1 MRNVVIQ
8 TEQLTKLYGR
18 QRGVEN
24 LTFEVEPGEVYG
36 LLGPAGAGKTTILR
50 VLLGLL
56 RPTRGGALVLGQDIL
71 RGSTIIRQRVGYLP
85 ARLALYDNLTGEQ
98 LLTYLASLQ
107 SKRMPVYFRSL
118 AEQLCL
124 DLHRPIRFF
133 DASDRQKVGLVQAFM
148 HRPEL
153 VLLDEPCRSLDALT
167 QQAFFDLVGQ
177 TRADGRAVVIA
188 TSQPADAKRVCDRV
202 AVMQAGLIKSIERV
216 IQFKS
221 RALRRVEIRFGG
233 QVPVDAFNAVPN
245 LHNLSI
251 DASVLRCMVKGEP
264 DQLIKVA
271 SQYRITDLI
280 CRETNLE
287 DVLSEYYGGAASGA

>member
-24 LTFEVEPGEVYG
+24 LSFEVEPGEVYG
-36 LLGPAGAGKTTILR
+36 LLGPTGAGKTTVLR

-56 RPTRGGALVLGQDIL
+56 RPTRGGALVLGHDIVC
-71 RGSTIIRQRVGYLP
+71 GSTAIRQRVGYLP

-98 LLTYLASLQ
+98 LLTYLSSLQ
-107 SKRMPVYFRSL
+107 NKHIPVTFHSL
-118 AEQLCL
+118 AELLNL
-124 DLHRPIRFF
+124 DLHRPIRLS
-133 DASDRQKVGLVQAFM
+133 DASARQKVGLVQAFM

-153 VLLDEPCRSLDALT
+153 VLLDEPCQNLDPAA
-167 QQAFFDLVGQ
+167 QQTFFSLVGQ

-233 QVPVDAFNAVPN
+233 QVPVDAFNTVPN
-245 LHNLSI
+245 LHNLSV

-264 DQLIKVA
+264 DQLIKAA

-287 DVLSEYYGGAASGA
+287 DVLSEYYGA